1 MPKNSVD
8 LDDPR
13 LIDGLT
19 ALVSDA
25 AAAVM
30 AISSGELATRLKADQ
45 SPVTAADEASDA
57 TIAKGLSQLLPGIPV
72 VSEER
77 QPPSLAP
84 GETFALVDPLD
95 GTKEFLA
102 GNGEF
107 AINLALIVDGQPQ
120 AGFIAAPALG
130 LVYRG
135 VVGCGA
141 ERLHLAAGAPPDRA
155 MNVVAIKTRARPA
168 AGMVAVVSRSHLDS
182 ATDAFL
188 NRLPLSKRL
197 SCGSA
202 LKLCQIA
209 EGAADVYPRL
219 APISEWD
226 IAAGHA
232 IIKAAGGVLAEPD
245 GGSLT
250 YGRAGFRV
258 PAFVAWGD
266 PAAATGG

>member
-1 MPKNSVD
+1 MRKNSID
-8 LDDPR
+8 LGDPR
-13 LIDGLT
+13 LVDGLT
-19 ALVSDA
+19 ALVSEA
-25 AAAVM
+25 AAAII
-30 AISSGELATRLKADQ
+30 AIGGDALATRLKADQ

-57 TIAKGLSQLLPGIPV
+57 IIAKGLSRLLPGIPV

-107 AINLALIVDGQPQ
+107 AINLALVTDGQPR
-120 AGFIAAPALG
+120 AGLIAAPALG

-135 VVGCGA
+135 VVGRLA
-141 ERLHLAAGAPPDRA
+141 ERLHLAAGAPPDQA
-155 MNVVAIKTRARPA
+155 TKVVAIKTRPPPA
-168 AGMVAVVSRSHLDS
+168 DGMVAVVSRSHLDR
-182 ATDAFL
+182 ATDGFL
-188 NRLPLSKRL
+188 DRLSLSKRL
-197 SCGSA
+197 SFGSA
-202 LKLCQIA
+202 LKLCRIA

-219 APISEWD
+219 APTSEWD

-232 IIKAAGGVLAEPD
+232 IIVAAGGILAAPD
-245 GGSLT
+245 GAPLT
-250 YGRAGFRV
+250 YGRTGFRV

-266 PAAATGG
+266 PMAATR